1 MGGIIMKQSRF
12 GKLTLLG
19 ALLLLMTTMLVGCG
33 GSGGNKSDSSKKFIN
48 IATGGTAG
56 TYYPIGG
63 AMAEILNK
71 SIPGM
76 NASAQSTGA
85 SVANINMLK
94 DGSVDLAIVQNDL
107 TYYASNGTEMFKD
120 KKVDNLRGIAT
131 LYPET
136 CQIVTLQDSGI
147 ETIADFRGRRIAV
160 GAAGSG
166 TEANARQIMEAYGVT
181 YADISVQY
189 LSFSEAASALK
200 DGNVDVAFVT
210 AGYPTAAIQD
220 IASQRKVRLIP
231 VEESKA
237 DLLAAKYPF
246 YTKTKIP
253 AGTYA
258 GFDQDV
264 SSVAV
269 MAMLVTTD
277 KMDDAM
283 GGDVAKAL
291 FSNLDRLQAAHSVGK
306 LIKKETAMNG
316 MSVKMNGGAE
326 KFFKK

>member
-1 MGGIIMKQSRF
+1 MKQSRF

-107 TYYASNGTEMFKD
+107 TYYASNGTEILKD

-264 SSVAV
+264 SSVSV

-306 LIKKETAMNG
+306 LITKETAMNG

>member
-1 MGGIIMKQSRF
+1 MKKSSF
-12 GKLTLLG
+12 GKI
-19 ALLLLMTTMLVGCG
+19 ALLCALLMVATIALVGCG
-33 GSGGNKSDSSKKFIN
+33 GGGGEKKSDAKKFIN

-107 TYYASNGTEMFKD
+107 TYYASNGVEMFKD

-147 ETIADFRGRRIAV
+147 ETVADFRGRRIAV

-166 TEANARQIMEAYGVT
+166 TEANARQIMEAYGVA
-181 YADISVQY
+181 YADITVQY
-189 LSFSEAASALK
+189 LSFGEAANALK

-220 IASQRKVRLIP
+220 IASQRKVRLIS
-231 VEESKA
+231 VDSAAA
-237 DLLAAKYPF
+237 DRLIAKYPF

-258 GFDQDV
+258 GFDQDAAAV
-264 SSVAV
+264 SV

-277 KMDDAM
+277 KMDDTL
-283 GGDVAKAL
+283 GGEITKAL
-291 FSNLDRLQAAHSVGK
+291 FSNLDRLKAAHSVGK
-306 LIKKETAMNG
+306 LITKEGAMNG

-326 KFFKK
+326 QFLKK

>member
-1 MGGIIMKQSRF
+1 MKTSRF
-12 GKLTLLG
+12 SKFSLLC
-19 ALLLLMTTMLVGCG
+19 ALLLLVTTTIVGCG
-33 GSGGNKSDSSKKFIN
+33 GSGGGKSDSAKKFIN

-71 SIPGM
+71 AIPGM

-120 KKVDNLRGIAT
+120 KKMDNLRGIAT

-147 ETIADFRGRRIAV
+147 ETIADFRGRRVAV

-181 YADISVQY
+181 YADLSVQY
-189 LSFSEAASALK
+189 LSFGEEAISLK
-200 DGNVDVAFVT
+200 DVNVDVAFVT
-210 AGYPTAAIQD
+210 AGYPTAAI
-220 IASQRKVRLIP
+220 
-231 VEESKA
+231 
-237 DLLAAKYPF
+237 
-246 YTKTKIP
+246 
-253 AGTYA
+253 
-258 GFDQDV
+258 
-264 SSVAV
+264 
-269 MAMLVTTD
+269 
-277 KMDDAM
+277 
-283 GGDVAKAL
+283 
-291 FSNLDRLQAAHSVGK
+291 
-306 LIKKETAMNG
+306 
-316 MSVKMNGGAE
+316 
-326 KFFKK
+326 

>member
-1 MGGIIMKQSRF
+1 MKQSRF

-264 SSVAV
+264 SSVSV